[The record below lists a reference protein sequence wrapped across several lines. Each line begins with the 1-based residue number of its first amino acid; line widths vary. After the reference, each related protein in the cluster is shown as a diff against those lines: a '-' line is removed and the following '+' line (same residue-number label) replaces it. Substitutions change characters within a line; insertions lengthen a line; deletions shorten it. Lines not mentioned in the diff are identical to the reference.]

1 MCQGEAEDA
10 QVSYSIALAGKGGT
24 GKTTLACLIIKFLKA
39 HGKRPILAVDAD
51 PNTNLAEG
59 LGLKVHQTVG
69 KMLAT
74 FIDEKLDFPQGMSKD
89 AYIEYRLHE
98 LLVESEGIDLLVMGK
113 GEGTGCYCYPNAV
126 LRKYIDLLTKNYPY
140 VVLDNE
146 AGMEQVSRRL
156 SDRIDLMLMVS
167 DYSIKGVRAAG
178 RIRELSK
185 ELKLEIKKQFLVIN
199 RAPGPL
205 ETTLKEEVAQQGL
218 ELLGMVPVDEK
229 VFEYDVKGLPIVTLP
244 HGCEAVS
251 AVDELM
257 GKIMD

>member
-1 MCQGEAEDA
+1 
-10 QVSYSIALAGKGGT
+10 
-24 GKTTLACLIIKFLKA
+24 
-39 HGKRPILAVDAD
+39 
-51 PNTNLAEG
+51 
-59 LGLKVHQTVG
+59 
-69 KMLAT
+69 MLST

-146 AGMEQVSRRL
+146 AGMEHVSRRL

-205 ETTLKEEVAQQGL
+205 EAPLKEEVARQGL
-218 ELLGMVPVDEK
+218 ELLDLVPVDEK
-229 VFEYDVKGLPIVTLP
+229 VFEYDLNGNPIIDLPGGCPAVK
-244 HGCEAVS
+244 AVNG
-251 AVDELM
+251 LM
-257 GKIMD
+257 GRLIN

>member
-1 MCQGEAEDA
+1 M
-10 QVSYSIALAGKGGT
+10 SYSIALAGKGGT

-39 HGKRPILAVDAD
+39 HGKNPILAVDAD
-51 PNTNLAEG
+51 PQSNLAEG

-69 KMLAT
+69 KMLST

-113 GEGTGCYCYPNAV
+113 GEGIGCYCYPNAV

-146 AGMEQVSRRL
+146 AGMEHVSRRL

-205 ETTLKEEVAQQGL
+205 EAPLKEEVARQGL
-218 ELLGMVPVDEK
+218 ELLDLVPVDEK
-229 VFEYDVKGLPIVTLP
+229 VFEYDLNGNPIIDLPGGCPAVK
-244 HGCEAVS
+244 AVNG
-251 AVDELM
+251 LM
-257 GKIMD
+257 GRLIN

>member
-1 MCQGEAEDA
+1 
-10 QVSYSIALAGKGGT
+10 VSYSIALAGKGGT
-24 GKTTLACLIIKFLKA
+24 GKTTLACLIIRFLKSQ
-39 HGKRPILAVDAD
+39 GKRPILAVDAD

-59 LGLKVHQTVG
+59 LGLKFHQTVG
-69 KMLAT
+69 KMLST

-89 AYIEYRLHE
+89 AYIEYRLNE

-146 AGMEQVSRRL
+146 AGMEHVSRRL

-205 ETTLKEEVAQQGL
+205 EAPLKEEVARQGL
-218 ELLGMVPVDEK
+218 ELLDLVPVDEK
-229 VFEYDVKGLPIVTLP
+229 VFEYDLNGNPIIDLPGGCPAVK
-244 HGCEAVS
+244 AVNG
-251 AVDELM
+251 LM
-257 GKIMD
+257 GRLIN